1 MFDRHDDPRMIAR
14 RIFSLFIGSSFI
26 AIAIVLFAALRLRP
40 HDHGFATVGV
50 TALMTIYLTVGLYLV
65 TSLLLRRIPSATT
78 QSFSDPDLE
87 SDDLWDEQLDGIVS
101 GVIYQSAAPTK
112 ERRRIVGAGS
122 VRVARGTLGWEGQ
135 STPRPERRKFHELVH
150 KLRAINYPD
159 TDLTL
164 IDLGANDLSGADLS
178 GADLSRADLSKAR
191 LRWADIRESDLRE
204 TVLRGADLVHADFR
218 RSDLSGAD
226 FSDAIVRE
234 GILRW
239 VDLRGAD
246 LTGADLFGAN
256 LEEALLQGA
265 ICRRASLMLA
275 SLNGTILDEA
285 GLSEAD
291 LRGTDLRGAN
301 LGRARGLTQ
310 AQVDSARGDA
320 GTILPWGLVRPGN
333 WDKTMNSV
341 RS

>member
-1 MFDRHDDPRMIAR
+1 MIAR

-26 AIAIVLFAALRLRP
+26 AIAIVFFTALRLRP
-40 HDHGFATVGV
+40 DDHGFATVGV
-50 TALMTIYLTVGLYLV
+50 TALMTIYLAVGFYLV
-65 TSLLLRRIPSATT
+65 ASFLLRRIPSATT
-78 QSFSDPDLE
+78 HWFSDPDLE
-87 SDDLWDEQLDGIVS
+87 SHELWDEQLDGIISDV
-101 GVIYQSAAPTK
+101 VFQSAAPTK

-122 VRVARGTLGWEGQ
+122 VQVARGTLGLEGQ
-135 STPRPERRKFHELVH
+135 STTRPERRKIHELVS
-150 KLRAINYPD
+150 KLRAINNPD

-164 IDLGANDLSGADLS
+164 IDLGATDLSRADLS

-204 TVLRGADLVHADFR
+204 TVLRGADLAHADFR

-226 FSDAIVRE
+226 FSDAILRE

-256 LEEALLQGA
+256 LEKALLQGA
-265 ICRRASLMLA
+265 ICRRANLMLA
-275 SLNGTILDEA
+275 SLNDTFLDEA
-285 GLSEAD
+285 DLSEAD

-301 LGRARGLTQ
+301 LGQAKGLTQ
-310 AQVDSARGDA
+310 AQVDSTRGDA
-320 GTILPWGLVRPGN
+320 GTILPRGLARPGH
-333 WDKTMNSV
+333 WGQDHVSV
-341 RS
+341 RKG